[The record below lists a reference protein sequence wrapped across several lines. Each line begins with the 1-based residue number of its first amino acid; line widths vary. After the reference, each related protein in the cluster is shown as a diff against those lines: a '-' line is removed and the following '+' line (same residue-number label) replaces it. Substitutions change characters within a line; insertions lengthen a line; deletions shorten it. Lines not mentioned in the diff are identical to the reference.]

1 MNDDVIIGLS
11 HMELDMLIAR
21 VYILQDADGYYNEP
35 LDILLDRL
43 RGYKAEAEDVQP

>member
-11 HMELDMLIAR
+11 HMELDMLIAQLC
-21 VYILQDADGYYNEP
+21 ILQDADGYYNEP

-43 RGYKAEAEDVQP
+43 RGYKAEAEDAQP